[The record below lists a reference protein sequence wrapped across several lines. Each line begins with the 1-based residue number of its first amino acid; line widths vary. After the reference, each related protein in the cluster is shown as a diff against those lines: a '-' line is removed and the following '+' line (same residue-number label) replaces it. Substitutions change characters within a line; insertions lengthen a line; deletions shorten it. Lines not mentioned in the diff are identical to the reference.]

1 MKKNKLQV
9 NKKDTSEQEINVIS
23 KASRRAWTTFGV
35 IAFILMTI
43 FLVACIIDIY
53 QFFYSLHEI
62 AGYVSLGVIILVLL
76 IFVVRP
82 IVVAL
87 SSPCFTLDVVEEGN
101 LKRLNKKNYR
111 KLKKVASNL
120 INSKN
125 VSQENKDLIKKS
137 MSSHKKLNETLK
149 NVYDTEITKDIN
161 KLINQKASEVL
172 LATAISQNSKFDA
185 LSVMLI
191 NIRLIMQIV
200 VRCGYHPS
208 YAQLAKLVIKVL
220 RNSLIAYTVQ
230 SLHLE
235 DIVVTGI
242 NKLVKGTLTAI
253 PALNEIA
260 KSLVQGSANAL
271 LTLRVGILT
280 RKYLYEEYN
289 IQQYL
294 QNKEE
299 INQTILEDTLNESNN
314 NIDIIINECKKK
326 KVANA

>member
-1 MKKNKLQV
+1 M
-9 NKKDTSEQEINVIS
+9 
-23 KASRRAWTTFGV
+23 
-35 IAFILMTI
+35 
-43 FLVACIIDIY
+43 
-53 QFFYSLHEI
+53 H
-62 AGYVSLGVIILVLL
+62 
-76 IFVVRP
+76 
-82 IVVAL
+82 
-87 SSPCFTLDVVEEGN
+87 
-101 LKRLNKKNYR
+101 
-111 KLKKVASNL
+111 
-120 INSKN
+120 
-125 VSQENKDLIKKS
+125 
-137 MSSHKKLNETLK
+137 
-149 NVYDTEITKDIN
+149 
-161 KLINQKASEVL
+161 
-172 LATAISQNSKFDA
+172 
-185 LSVMLI
+185 
-191 NIRLIMQIV
+191 IV
-200 VRCGYHPS
+200 VRCGYQPS

-299 INQTILEDTLNESNN
+299 INQTILEDALNESNN

>member
-1 MKKNKLQV
+1 MLGAICELDRLNRWNALA
-9 NKKDTSEQEINVIS
+9 NGKD
-23 KASRRAWTTFGV
+23 
-35 IAFILMTI
+35 LMT
-43 FLVACIIDIY
+43 AN
-53 QFFYSLHEI
+53 HEEI
-62 AGYVSLGVIILVLL
+62 RMAGMS
-76 IFVVRP
+76 
-82 IVVAL
+82 
-87 SSPCFTLDVVEEGN
+87 EEEF
-101 LKRLNKKNYR
+101 LKRRQARKAAKEQGNK
-111 KLKKVASNL
+111 
-120 INSKN
+120 
-125 VSQENKDLIKKS
+125 QKS
-137 MSSHKKLNETLK
+137 
-149 NVYDTEITKDIN
+149 DDA
-161 KLINQKASEVL
+161 ASEPSPIDEDAEEVDEP
-172 LATAISQNSKFDA
+172 AKPAKKEPEESEEPVKPAKKQAEEIDEPVKPAKKEPEESDEPVRTARK
-185 LSVMLI
+185 
-191 NIRLIMQIV
+191 
-200 VRCGYHPS
+200 
-208 YAQLAKLVIKVL
+208 
-220 RNSLIAYTVQ
+220 TVQ

-299 INQTILEDTLNESNN
+299 INQTILEDALNESNN

>member
-1 MKKNKLQV
+1 M
-9 NKKDTSEQEINVIS
+9 
-23 KASRRAWTTFGV
+23 
-35 IAFILMTI
+35 
-43 FLVACIIDIY
+43 
-53 QFFYSLHEI
+53 
-62 AGYVSLGVIILVLL
+62 IILVLL

-111 KLKKVASNL
+111 KLKKVATNL

-125 VSQENKDLIKKS
+125 VSKENKDLIKKS
-137 MSSHKKLNETLK
+137 MGSHKKLNETLKIGSHAFENCETLK

-299 INQTILEDTLNESNN
+299 INQTILEDALNESNN